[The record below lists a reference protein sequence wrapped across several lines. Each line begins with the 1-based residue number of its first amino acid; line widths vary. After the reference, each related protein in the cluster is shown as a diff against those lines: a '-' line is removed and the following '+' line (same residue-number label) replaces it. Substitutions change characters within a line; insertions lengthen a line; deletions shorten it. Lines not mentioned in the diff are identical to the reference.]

1 MEVIIKMILITEVR
15 ETRIIKE
22 VEVVIRKI
30 EDVRDHEHNIV
41 HIVVEVVEEK
51 SKEREAE
58 KDGTEPG
65 ATKEEILAKPE
76 KIADIIAEVVVKIEI
91 EINIHEVEAE
101 AKKES
106 LYCFK
111 LGYKIIYL
119 VKQYLY
125 KYIIIFLLESG

>member
-1 MEVIIKMILITEVR
+1 MILIIEAH

-41 HIVVEVVEEK
+41 HIVVGVVEEK

-58 KDGTEPG
+58 KDGTEPE
-65 ATKEEILAKPE
+65 ATKEEILAKLE
-76 KIADIIAEVVVKIEI
+76 KVADIIAEVVVKIEI
-91 EINIHEVEAE
+91 GINIHEVEAE

-111 LGYKIIYL
+111 LVSKFIDLIM
-119 VKQYLY
+119 
-125 KYIIIFLLESG
+125 